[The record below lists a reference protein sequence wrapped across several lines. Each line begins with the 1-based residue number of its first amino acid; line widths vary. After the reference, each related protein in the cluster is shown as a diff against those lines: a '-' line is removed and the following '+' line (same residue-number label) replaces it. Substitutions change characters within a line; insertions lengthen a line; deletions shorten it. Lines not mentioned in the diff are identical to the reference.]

1 MSGLGNQAAN
11 LLREHLQKMQDRAT
25 LQWGVVTGVSANGV
39 KFRPLAADNPTQEEY
54 AWIAGQVPVIGDN
67 VAYALMGS
75 TWVVLGVIGGDGG
88 GGGGGTAPTYIT
100 DMLDV
105 SDTAGTPNQILVM
118 IGSVWTPTAPL
129 WLPLTGGTINGSLNV
144 TGNTDIDHLVGVSST
159 IPVVNQYLRWN
170 GTEYAPSAFIPDLT
184 STSIKAFMDVSDA
197 SPGVNNTLIWDGSQ
211 YSPQSISST
220 FVQGTAQATWVIDHA
235 LAFQPNV
242 AIVDSAGDQVEGTV
256 TYTSGTRVTVK
267 FSAAFAGTAYLS

>member
-1 MSGLGNQAAN
+1 M
-11 LLREHLQKMQDRAT
+11 
-25 LQWGVVTGVSANGV
+25 
-39 KFRPLAADNPTQEEY
+39 
-54 AWIAGQVPVIGDN
+54 
-67 VAYALMGS
+67 
-75 TWVVLGVIGGDGG
+75 
-88 GGGGGTAPTYIT
+88 T
-100 DMLDV
+100 DLLDV

-118 IGSVWTPTAPL
+118 IGSVWTPSDPL
-129 WLPLTGGTINGSLNV
+129 WVPYTGGTITGNLTV

-184 STSIKAFMDVSDA
+184 STSIKAFMDVSDVT
-197 SPGVNNTLIWDGSQ
+197 PGLNQTLIWDGSQ
-211 YSPQSISST
+211 YAPRAISST

-242 AIVDSAGDQVEGTV
+242 AIVDSAGDQVEGAV
-256 TYTSGTRVTVK
+256 TYTSATRVTVQ